1 MLAPPF
7 FAAAVGASRAPLT
20 TMLPPPARID
30 APAHAPP
37 PRRRRRG
44 TDAPART
51 ASSPSLSRN
60 PLPMKPQLAAPDPSA
75 LAPRTLAG
83 LVVRPVVRDD
93 AAVLIELCN
102 EHAEQLAL
110 ERRPYGPPRSDA
122 LELMEVLFEPPFG
135 AWAWIAEV
143 DGLHV
148 GYASATAGFS
158 MLERAYCL
166 QLDDPYLRAPWRDRG
181 IEAELFRHALD
192 AARRFGCLNLQCQSP
207 LWSDAARGLEAPVRA
222 LRMDAMRYVVRMENE
237 TAEA

>member
-1 MLAPPF
+1 
-7 FAAAVGASRAPLT
+7 
-20 TMLPPPARID
+20 
-30 APAHAPP
+30 
-37 PRRRRRG
+37 
-44 TDAPART
+44 
-51 ASSPSLSRN
+51 
-60 PLPMKPQLAAPDPSA
+60 MKPQPAAPDPTA
-75 LAPRTLAG
+75 PAPRTLAG
-83 LVVRPVVRDD
+83 LVVRPVVRED

-110 ERRPYGPPRSDA
+110 ERRPYGPPRNDA

-166 QLDDPYLRAPWRDRG
+166 QLDDPYLRAPWRGRG
-181 IEAELFRHALD
+181 IEAELFRQALD

-207 LWSDAARGLEAPVRA
+207 LWSEAAREADAPVRA
-222 LRMDAMRYVVRMENE
+222 LRMDAMRYVVRMDNE
-237 TAEA
+237 TAAA